1 MDPVTK
7 QSGNYNISSHRAK
20 RGNPLIRYALYL
32 STVSAIRFNPV
43 VKRYYNYK
51 KSNGLYGNKL
61 IIAYSNKLL
70 NIIYSVMKNNTN
82 LKDPEIIN

>member
-7 QSGNYNISSHRAK
+7 QSGNYNISSHISK

-51 KSNGLYGNKL
+51 KGNRLNGNKL
-61 IIAYSNKLL
+61 MIACSNKLL
-70 NIIYSVMKNNTN
+70 NIIYSVMRNNTN
-82 LKDPEIIN
+82 FKDPEIIN